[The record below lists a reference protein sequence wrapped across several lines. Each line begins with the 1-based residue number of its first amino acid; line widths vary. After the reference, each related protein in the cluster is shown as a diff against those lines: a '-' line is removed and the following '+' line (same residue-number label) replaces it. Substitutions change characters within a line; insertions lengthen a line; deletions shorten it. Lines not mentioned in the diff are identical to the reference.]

1 YAALRAQTG
10 LNLAK
15 QSLELTER
23 GLRIVDGRVRAGK
36 SSPVEATRA
45 QVQLAEAKLQV
56 RRAETLK
63 STAYQQLAQL
73 IGSSVTAFD

>member
-1 YAALRAQTG
+1 MRAQTG